1 MVQIEIDPAVIE
13 ERVMTLGAIGAC
25 HGTGVCRAALTPEWV
40 ESQRLVERWCQEA
53 GLSTRMDAVGNV
65 WGRVEGTEG
74 GKAIVSGS
82 HIDSQIPG
90 GRYDGALGIIAAIT
104 AVEAL
109 LHQFGPPKR
118 PLEVLSFCEEEGSR
132 FTGARFWGSRGITGA
147 IAPGDAEA
155 IGSYDGIT
163 LADAM
168 REIGLDPADIPSA
181 VRHDIEAFIE
191 LHIEQGPV
199 LDQQDLPVGIVNI
212 INGSKGY
219 IVTVTGETN
228 HAGARPM
235 DLRRDA
241 LLGVAEMILAVN
253 RNAVEMGR
261 PAVSTVGRVVVEPNL
276 GSIIPGKVTFTI
288 DSRHND
294 PTKVEELAAAHEA
307 AIARIAKE
315 RDLEISWTS
324 RPPLE
329 PCPCDPEIVRVL
341 EESARE
347 QDIPALTMPSGAL
360 HDTQRMANVARVAMV
375 FVRSKDG
382 RSHTPE
388 EFTSVEDAVA
398 GIRVLAGALHALAY

>member
-1 MVQIEIDPAVIE
+1 MVQIEINPAVVE
-13 ERVMTLGAIGAC
+13 ERTMTLGAIGAC
-25 HGTGVCRAALTPEWV
+25 YETGVCRAALTPEWI
-40 ESQRLVERWCQEA
+40 EAQQLVERWCQEG
-53 GLSTRMDAVGNV
+53 GLTTRMDAVGNI

-82 HIDSQIPG
+82 HIDSQMPG
-90 GRYDGALGIIAAIT
+90 GRYDGALGIIAALT

-109 LHQFGPPKR
+109 LRQFGPPKR

-132 FTGARFWGSRGITGA
+132 FNGARFWGSRGVTGA

-168 REIGLDPADIPSA
+168 LSIGLDPADIPSA

-199 LDQQDLPVGIVNI
+199 LEQAGLPVAVVNV
-212 INGSKGY
+212 INGSRGY
-219 IVTVTGETN
+219 NVTVIGETN

-235 DLRRDA
+235 DSRRDA
-241 LLGVAEMILAVN
+241 LVGVAEMILAVN
-253 RNAVEMGR
+253 RNALAMGR
-261 PAVSTVGRVVVEPNL
+261 PAVSTVGRVIVEPNL
-276 GSIIPGKVTFTI
+276 SPIVPGNVTFTI

-294 PTKVEELAAAHEA
+294 PAKVDALAAAHEEA
-307 AIARIAKE
+307 ITRIARE
-315 RDLEISWTS
+315 RGLEISWTT
-324 RPPLE
+324 RPPLP
-329 PCPCDPEIVRVL
+329 PCPCDPEIVQTL
-341 EESARE
+341 EESARR
-347 QDIPALTMPSGAL
+347 QGIPAMTMPSGAL

-388 EFTSVEDAVA
+388 EFTSVDDAVA
-398 GIRVLAGALHALAY
+398 GIQVLAGALHSLAY

>member
-1 MVQIEIDPAVIE
+1 MVQIEIDPAVVE
-13 ERVMTLGAIGAC
+13 ERIMSLGAIGAC
-25 HGTGVCRAALTPEWV
+25 HETGVCRAALTPEWI
-40 ESQRLVERWCQEA
+40 EAQQLVERWCQEA
-53 GLSTRMDAVGNV
+53 GLATRMDAVANL

-74 GKAIVSGS
+74 GKAVVSGS
-82 HIDSQIPG
+82 HIDSQMPG
-90 GRYDGALGIIAAIT
+90 GRYDGALGIIAALT

-109 LHQFGPPKR
+109 LRQFGPPKR

-132 FTGARFWGSRGITGA
+132 FNGARFWGSRGITGA
-147 IAPGDAEA
+147 IAPGDADA
-155 IGSYDGIT
+155 IMGYDGVS

-168 REIGLDPADIPSA
+168 RAIGLDPADIPSA

-199 LDQQDLPVGIVNI
+199 LELEDLPVGVVNI

-219 IVTVTGETN
+219 NVTVTGETN

-235 DLRRDA
+235 DTRRDA
-241 LLGVAEMILAVN
+241 LVGVAEMILAVN
-253 RNAVEMGR
+253 SNAVAMGR
-261 PAVSTVGRVVVEPNL
+261 PAVSTVGRVAVEPNL
-276 GSIIPGKVTFTI
+276 GPAVPGKVTFTI
-288 DSRHND
+288 DCRHND
-294 PTKVEELAAAHEA
+294 PAKLEELATAHEA
-307 AIARIAKE
+307 AITRIAKE

-324 RPPLE
+324 RPPLP
-329 PCPCDPEIVRVL
+329 PCPCDPEVVRVL
-341 EESARE
+341 EDSARE
-347 QDIPALTMPSGAL
+347 QGIPALTMPSGAL
-360 HDTQRMANVARVAMV
+360 HDTQRMANVTRVAMV

>member
-1 MVQIEIDPAVIE
+1 MVQIEIDPAVVEARI
-13 ERVMTLGAIGAC
+13 MTLGAIGAC
-25 HGTGVCRAALTPEWV
+25 YDTGVCRAALTPEWI
-40 ESQRLVERWCQEA
+40 EAQRLVERWCQEA
-53 GLSTRMDAVGNV
+53 GLTTRMDAVANL

-74 GKAIVSGS
+74 GKAVVSGS
-82 HIDSQIPG
+82 HIDSQMPG
-90 GRYDGALGIIAAIT
+90 GRYDGALGIISALT

-109 LHQFGPPKR
+109 LRQFGPPKR

-147 IAPGDAEA
+147 IAPGDADA
-155 IGSYDGIT
+155 IMGYDGVS

-168 REIGLDPADIPSA
+168 RAIGLDPADIPSA

-199 LDQQDLPVGIVNI
+199 LEQEGLPVGVVNI

-235 DLRRDA
+235 DTRRDA
-241 LLGVAEMILAVN
+241 LVGVAEMILAVN
-253 RNAVEMGR
+253 QNALAMGR
-261 PAVSTVGRVVVEPNL
+261 PAVSTVGRVVVDPNL
-276 GSIIPGKVTFTI
+276 SPIVPGKVTFTI
-288 DSRHND
+288 DCRHND
-294 PTKVEELAAAHEA
+294 PEKLEELAASHEA
-307 AIARIAKE
+307 AITRIAQA

-324 RPPLE
+324 RPPLP

-347 QDIPALTMPSGAL
+347 QGIPALTMPSGAL
-360 HDTQRMANVARVAMV
+360 HDTQRMANVTRVAMV

>member
-1 MVQIEIDPAVIE
+1 MVQIEIDPAVVEARI
-13 ERVMTLGAIGAC
+13 MTLGAIGAC
-25 HGTGVCRAALTPEWV
+25 YDTGVCRAALTPEWI
-40 ESQRLVERWCQEA
+40 EAQRLVERWCQEA
-53 GLSTRMDAVGNV
+53 GLTTRMDAVANL

-74 GKAIVSGS
+74 GKAVVSGS
-82 HIDSQIPG
+82 HIDSQMPG
-90 GRYDGALGIIAAIT
+90 GRYDGALGIISALT

-109 LHQFGPPKR
+109 LRQFGPPKR

-147 IAPGDAEA
+147 IAPGDADA
-155 IGSYDGIT
+155 IMGYDGVS

-168 REIGLDPADIPSA
+168 RAIGLDPADIPSA

-199 LDQQDLPVGIVNI
+199 LEQEGLPVGVVNI

-235 DLRRDA
+235 DTRRDA
-241 LLGVAEMILAVN
+241 LVGVAEMILAVN
-253 RNAVEMGR
+253 QNALAMGR
-261 PAVSTVGRVVVEPNL
+261 PAVSTVGRVVVDPNL
-276 GSIIPGKVTFTI
+276 SPIVPGKVTFTI
-288 DSRHND
+288 DCRHND
-294 PTKVEELAAAHEA
+294 PEKLEELAASHEA
-307 AIARIAKE
+307 ATTRIAQA

-324 RPPLE
+324 RPPLP

-347 QDIPALTMPSGAL
+347 QGIPALTMPSGAL
-360 HDTQRMANVARVAMV
+360 HDTQRMANVTRVAMV

>member
-1 MVQIEIDPAVIE
+1 MVQIEIDPAVVE
-13 ERVMTLGAIGAC
+13 ERIMTLGAIGAC
-25 HGTGVCRAALTPEWV
+25 HETGVCRAALTPEWV
-40 ESQRLVERWCQEA
+40 EAQRLVEDWCQAA
-53 GLSTRMDAVGNV
+53 GLATRMDAVGNI
-65 WGRVEGTEG
+65 WGRVEGSEG

-90 GRYDGALGIIAAIT
+90 GRYDGALGVIAAIT

-109 LHQFGPPKR
+109 LRQFGPPKR

-132 FTGARFWGSRGITGA
+132 FNGARFWGSRGITGA

-199 LDQQDLPVGIVNI
+199 LEQQDLQVGVVNI

-219 IVTVTGETN
+219 TVTVIGETN

-235 DLRRDA
+235 DSRRDA
-241 LLGVAEMILAVN
+241 LVGVAEMILAVN

-276 GSIIPGKVTFTI
+276 GPIVPGRVTFTI

-294 PTKVEELAAAHEA
+294 PARVESLAAAHEA
-307 AIARIAKE
+307 AITRIAKE
-315 RDLEISWTS
+315 RDLEISWTN
-324 RPPLE
+324 RPPLP

-347 QDIPALTMPSGAL
+347 QGIPALTMPSGAL

-375 FVRSKDG
+375 FVRSKGG

-388 EFTSVEDAVA
+388 EFTSVDDAVA